1 MPGGRVK
8 ELLDA
13 VLTLKHLD
21 RAGWK
26 RVGISSPESV
36 AAHTWGVA
44 WLVLALCPEDL
55 DGALA
60 LRLAVIHDLAEAR
73 VGDITPHDGVSR
85 EDKAALEQA
94 AIAELCE
101 HRPDLA
107 ALWQQYEDQQSPE
120 ARFVHDC
127 DRLDMA
133 LQALRYARERD
144 VDTSEF
150 LVSARRE
157 IHHPALLE
165 ILDAAEPAS
174 QG

>member
-1 MPGGRVK
+1 MID
-8 ELLDA
+8 LLDA
-13 VLTLKHLD
+13 VLELKAID

-26 RVGISSPESV
+26 RAGITRPESV

-55 DGALA
+55 DQGAA
-60 LRLAVIHDLAEAR
+60 LRLAVIHDLAEVE

-85 EDKAALEQA
+85 EEKAAREQA
-94 AIAELCE
+94 AIERLLA

-107 ALWQQYEDQQSPE
+107 ALWQAYEAQATPE
-120 ARFVHDC
+120 ACFVHDC

-133 LQALRYARERD
+133 LQALRYSRETGA
-144 VDTSEF
+144 DTAEF
-150 LVSARRE
+150 LRSARHD

-165 ILDAAEPAS
+165 ILDAAER
-174 QG
+174 

>member
-1 MPGGRVK
+1 VK
-8 ELLDA
+8 ALLDA
-13 VLTLKHLD
+13 ALTLKHLD

-44 WLVLALCPEDL
+44 WLVLALCPDDL

-73 VGDITPHDGVSR
+73 VGDITPHDGISR
-85 EDKAALEQA
+85 EDKAALEQD

-107 ALWQQYEDQQSPE
+107 ALWQHYEDQQSPE
-120 ARFVHDC
+120 ARFVRDC

-133 LQALRYARERD
+133 LQALRYAR
-144 VDTSEF
+144 DTGADTVEF
-150 LVSARRE
+150 IQSARRD
-157 IHHPALLE
+157 IRHRSLLE
-165 ILDAAEPAS
+165 ILDAAE
-174 QG
+174 